1 MQLSADTL
9 SIAQMKQIAEGAVN
23 PPSVIPLEY
32 IPIILGALVIGV
44 VVVMK
49 KRKGKKR
56 G

>member
-9 SIAQMKQIAEGAVN
+9 SIAQMKQIAEG
-23 PPSVIPLEY
+23 SVTPDTIIPLEY
-32 IPIILGALVIGV
+32 IPVILGALVIGV